1 MRNINQN
8 QGVNIR
14 LWIITKN
21 LKLPTKHWLTCIE
34 SINLKWVSLEKY
46 SECAIVEHTC
56 TCAQIIFNIDLHG
69 ESERE
74 KVIGIHEK
82 C

>member
-1 MRNINQN
+1 M
-8 QGVNIR
+8 NIR

-46 SECAIVEHTC
+46 SECAIVDHMYLPMLT
-56 TCAQIIFNIDLHG
+56 QSRDNIQYRFTG
-69 ESERE
+69 REWERE